1 MGTSRSQVKTVPLEQ
16 VVFGGKTVEVVHK
29 VKTHPIAVAPK
40 PSVYC
45 VQPEPFFPLS
55 RPQSMDRE
63 GTRDS
68 DLNVMR
74 HTREQG
80 PVLSFQRVE
89 VALHDV
95 I

>member
-1 MGTSRSQVKTVPLEQ
+1 MQTIPFEQ
-16 VVFGGKTVEVVHK
+16 VVFGGKAVEVVHK
-29 VKTHPIAVAPK
+29 VKAHPVAVAPK
-40 PSVYC
+40 PTVYY

-55 RPQSMDRE
+55 RPQTMNWE

-68 DLNVMR
+68 DLNVMG

-80 PVLSFQRVE
+80 SVLSFERVE

>member
-1 MGTSRSQVKTVPLEQ
+1 MQTVPLKQ

-29 VKTHPIAVAPK
+29 IKTPPDAVAPK
-40 PSVYC
+40 PMVYS

-55 RPQSMDRE
+55 WPQTMYWE
-63 GTRDS
+63 GARDS
-68 DLNVMR
+68 DLNVTG
-74 HTREQG
+74 HAGKQG

>member
-1 MGTSRSQVKTVPLEQ
+1 MKTVPLEQ
-16 VVFGGKTVEVVHK
+16 LLSGGKTVEIVHK
-29 VKTHPIAVAPK
+29 VKTHRFAVAPK

-45 VQPEPFFPLS
+45 VQPEPFFLLS
-55 RPQSMDRE
+55 RPPSMDRE

-68 DLNVMR
+68 DLNVMG

-95 I
+95 V

>member
-1 MGTSRSQVKTVPLEQ
+1 MQTIPFEQ
-16 VVFGGKTVEVVHK
+16 VVFGGKAVEVVHK
-29 VKTHPIAVAPK
+29 VKAHPVAVAPK
-40 PSVYC
+40 PMVYY
-45 VQPEPFFPLS
+45 VQSEPFFPLS
-55 RPQSMDRE
+55 RPQTMNWE

-68 DLNVMR
+68 DLNVMG

-80 PVLSFQRVE
+80 SVLSFERVE